1 MYSKR
6 IGIIVLCFITMMT
19 AMSGCSL
26 KSWGAGDFLSYMNDK
41 YGMYFT
47 FVEDTYYHSRSE
59 DTIYVECSEYP
70 GEEIFVVR
78 ESLNGG
84 KEIAYHDNFV
94 AIKYKQQ
101 TKELA
106 EKMASNV
113 LGECRVL
120 YEPYDNGSEPD
131 EFDNSTTF
139 EEFISRNPSKIDIY
153 ILLPPE
159 HTADEKD
166 LKKLEELVRP
176 NIWSLSPYTSARDEY
191 QGKDAKVFLD
201 ANENPY
207 NAPFNRYPDPLQRD
221 LKKKIAV
228 IKGVN
233 EQSIFF
239 GNGSDEAIDLMFRIF
254 CRPGVDNAVA
264 IEPTYGMYGVCAD
277 INDVEYRR
285 VLLDENFQPDADK
298 IMAAT
303 DANTKLIFFC
313 SPNNPSGNN
322 IDRKVIDSVLDRFEG
337 IVIVDEAYI
346 DFAGVPSYLEQ
357 LQSRPNLI
365 VLQTFSKAWGMAGI
379 RLGMAFAQPEIIGIM
394 NKVKYYLENIQ
405 V

>member
-1 MYSKR
+1 M
-6 IGIIVLCFITMMT
+6 
-19 AMSGCSL
+19 
-26 KSWGAGDFLSYMNDK
+26 
-41 YGMYFT
+41 
-47 FVEDTYYHSRSE
+47 
-59 DTIYVECSEYP
+59 
-70 GEEIFVVR
+70 
-78 ESLNGG
+78 
-84 KEIAYHDNFV
+84 
-94 AIKYKQQ
+94 
-101 TKELA
+101 KEL
-106 EKMASNV
+106 K
-113 LGECRVL
+113 
-120 YEPYDNGSEPD
+120 
-131 EFDNSTTF
+131 
-139 EEFISRNPSKIDIY
+139 
-153 ILLPPE
+153 
-159 HTADEKD
+159 
-166 LKKLEELVRP
+166 ELVRP

-207 NAPFNRYPDPLQRD
+207 NTPFNRYPDPLQRD

-239 GNGSDEAIDLMFRIF
+239 GNGSDEAIDLMYRMF

-322 IDRKVIDSVLDRFEG
+322 IDRKVIDRVLDTFDG

-346 DFAGVPSYLEQ
+346 DFAGVPSYLLQ
-357 LQSRPNLI
+357 LESRPNLI

-379 RLGMAFAQPEIIGIM
+379 RLGMAFAQPEIIQIM
-394 NKVKYYLENIQ
+394 NKVKYPYNINQLTQQRAMQEVMQYDRVQEWVKSILRERTRLMDEFAKLDCTIKVYRSDANFFLARVKDAKATYDYLVDCGIIVRNRSKIALCGNSLRVTVGTAPENNALIDALKKFK
-405 V
+405 

>member
-1 MYSKR
+1 MKP
-6 IGIIVLCFITMMT
+6 L
-19 AMSGCSL
+19 
-26 KSWGAGDFLSYMNDK
+26 
-41 YGMYFT
+41 
-47 FVEDTYYHSRSE
+47 
-59 DTIYVECSEYP
+59 
-70 GEEIFVVR
+70 
-78 ESLNGG
+78 
-84 KEIAYHDNFV
+84 
-94 AIKYKQQ
+94 Q
-101 TKELA
+101 
-106 EKMASNV
+106 
-113 LGECRVL
+113 
-120 YEPYDNGSEPD
+120 
-131 EFDNSTTF
+131 
-139 EEFISRNPSKIDIY
+139 
-153 ILLPPE
+153 
-159 HTADEKD
+159 
-166 LKKLEELVRP
+166 ELVRP

-394 NKVKYYLENIQ
+394 NKVKYPYNINQLTQKRAMDEIMQYDRVQEWVKSILRERARLMKEFAKLDCTLQVYPSDANFFLARVKDAQATYNYLVDCGIIVRNRSKIALCGNSLRVTVGTAPENNALIDALKKFK
-405 V
+405 

>member
-1 MYSKR
+1 MKP
-6 IGIIVLCFITMMT
+6 L
-19 AMSGCSL
+19 
-26 KSWGAGDFLSYMNDK
+26 
-41 YGMYFT
+41 
-47 FVEDTYYHSRSE
+47 
-59 DTIYVECSEYP
+59 
-70 GEEIFVVR
+70 
-78 ESLNGG
+78 
-84 KEIAYHDNFV
+84 
-94 AIKYKQQ
+94 Q
-101 TKELA
+101 
-106 EKMASNV
+106 
-113 LGECRVL
+113 
-120 YEPYDNGSEPD
+120 
-131 EFDNSTTF
+131 
-139 EEFISRNPSKIDIY
+139 
-153 ILLPPE
+153 
-159 HTADEKD
+159 
-166 LKKLEELVRP
+166 ELVRP

-221 LKKKIAV
+221 LKKKIAI

-239 GNGSDEAIDLMFRIF
+239 GNGSDEAIDLMFRMF

-313 SPNNPSGNN
+313 SPNNPSANN

-357 LQSRPNLI
+357 LESRPNLI

-394 NKVKYYLENIQ
+394 NKVKYPYNINQLTQQRAMDEVMQYDRVQEWVKSILRERSRLMKEFAKLDCTIQ
-405 V
+405 VYPSDANFFLARVKDAKATYDYLVDCGIIVRNRSKIALCGNSLRVTVGTAPENNALLDALKNYK

>member
-1 MYSKR
+1 MKP
-6 IGIIVLCFITMMT
+6 L
-19 AMSGCSL
+19 
-26 KSWGAGDFLSYMNDK
+26 
-41 YGMYFT
+41 
-47 FVEDTYYHSRSE
+47 
-59 DTIYVECSEYP
+59 
-70 GEEIFVVR
+70 
-78 ESLNGG
+78 
-84 KEIAYHDNFV
+84 
-94 AIKYKQQ
+94 Q
-101 TKELA
+101 
-106 EKMASNV
+106 
-113 LGECRVL
+113 
-120 YEPYDNGSEPD
+120 
-131 EFDNSTTF
+131 
-139 EEFISRNPSKIDIY
+139 
-153 ILLPPE
+153 
-159 HTADEKD
+159 
-166 LKKLEELVRP
+166 ELVRP

-221 LKKKIAV
+221 LKKKIAI

-239 GNGSDEAIDLMFRIF
+239 GNGSDEAIDLMFRMF

-313 SPNNPSGNN
+313 SPNNPSANN

-357 LQSRPNLI
+357 LESRPNLI

-394 NKVKYYLENIQ
+394 NKVKYPYNINQLTQQRAMDEVMQYDRVQEWVKSILRERSRLMKEFAKLDCTIQ
-405 V
+405 VYPSDANFFLARVKDAKATYDYLVDCGIIVRNRSKIALCGNSLRVTVGTAPENNALIDALKKYK